1 MTLTHTEQTEQTPE
15 NEAAEPAAF
24 GRLVA
29 IDPLDFDP
37 DGGTEKLVI
46 VDPYNHR
53 KKREEGDTTEPDA
66 ALIASVEEVGVQ
78 QAIILRPQ
86 EGERDGQLGIV
97 IGQRRT
103 LAAYRVASAAAQEG
117 REYRKIPAIIRD
129 DLRGVD
135 DEALTVSMVEN
146 LHRRQASA
154 QDDVD
159 AAEQLALL
167 VKAKKVP
174 KARKRSLAAA
184 IGRTE
189 EELDAAHKVAQMD
202 AETLE
207 DLRDE
212 EIEFDWVE
220 LGDYDEVKDVSNAQ
234 VTLMRAKAKDEQEG
248 NTKRGAWKTA
258 MQELRA
264 KKARTERIE
273 TLKAELAEKKVNTV
287 HWVWNWSY
295 SSARPL
301 EELVSKIGMPMSE
314 QGHGETCE
322 GHAATIDPDAAEVV
336 WLCVDWKKH
345 GHRIAGAAQGDD
357 GGDGEPGEEEAA
369 KAEAAREE
377 RRRVKVNNLAWRTA
391 REGREAHIADMC
403 KDKGEAPAD
412 VKDLIMRTLLVSDG
426 HYVHYVGS
434 QEHGAMLAK
443 FLGDERLTRHP
454 KDVIT
459 SLLKKTASKRYWWV
473 LFAHVAGYFEAEHMK
488 DDAWRG
494 EPHYH
499 HGPSVRG
506 RIRPATAE
514 WISFLKHHGYG
525 VTEVEAE
532 TVTTAEQEAEAEAER
547 RAKQEREREEREAAR
562 AARQAENPAPDED
575 EEPGDDGDDSEEDY
589 QYDDVD
595 EEYEE
600 PAEAVE
606 NTDPEAETEGDT
618 DAGPDEAEGREDV
631 PAEDGQEDGEQ
642 E

>member
-1 MTLTHTEQTEQTPE
+1 MTQTEQTEQTPE
-15 NEAAEPAAF
+15 NEAAEPAVF

-46 VDPYNHR
+46 VDPFNHR
-53 KKREEGDTTEPDA
+53 KKRKEGDTTEPDA

-117 REYRKIPAIIRD
+117 REYLPIPAIIRD

-202 AETLE
+202 PETLE
-207 DLRDE
+207 DLREE

-248 NTKRGAWKTA
+248 NAKRGAWKTA

-295 SSARPL
+295 STARPL

-345 GHRIAGAAQGDD
+345 GHRIAGASQDGD
-357 GGDGEPGEEEAA
+357 GDGEPDDEAA
-369 KAEAAREE
+369 DKAEAVREE

-426 HYVHYVGS
+426 HYVHYAGS

-443 FLGDERLTRHP
+443 FLGDERLTHQR
-454 KDVIT
+454 KGVVA

-473 LFAHVAGYFEAEHMK
+473 MFAQVAGYFEAEHMK

-514 WISFLKHHGYG
+514 WITFLKGHGYG

-532 TVTTAEQEAEAEAER
+532 TVATAEQEAEAEAER
-547 RAKQEREREEREAAR
+547 IAEQERQRQEREAAR
-562 AARQAENPAPDED
+562 AKWKAENPAPDED
-575 EEPGDDGDDSEEDY
+575 EEEGDDGEEDY
-589 QYDDVD
+589 QYDDMD
-595 EEYEE
+595 EEHEE
-600 PAEAVE
+600 PAGAVE
-606 NTDPEAETEGDT
+606 NADPEAEAEGDT
-618 DAGPDEAEGREDV
+618 DADEAEGHEDMS
-631 PAEDGQEDGEQ
+631 AEGDTEEDDQE
-642 E
+642 

>member
-1 MTLTHTEQTEQTPE
+1 MTVTQTEQ
-15 NEAAEPAAF
+15 APAAIAEEADA
-24 GRLVA
+24 GRLEW
-29 IDPLDFDP
+29 IDPLTDFLP
-37 DGGTEKLVI
+37 DEPEKSRVI
-46 VDPYNHR
+46 VDPFNHR
-53 KKREEGDTTEPDA
+53 KKRKDGEQDTTKPDP
-66 ALIASVEEVGVQ
+66 ALIASVDAVGVQ
-78 QAIILRPQ
+78 QAPVLRPQ
-86 EGERDGQLGIV
+86 VGENEGKLGIV
-97 IGQRRT
+97 MGQRRMK
-103 LAAYRVASAAAQEG
+103 AARAAAEKAKAEK
-117 REYRKIPAIIRD
+117 RKYRKVRVIIRD
-129 DLRGVD
+129 DLKGVD
-135 DEALTVSMVEN
+135 DEALAGSMVEN
-146 LHRRQASA
+146 VHRAAASI
-154 QDDVD
+154 QDDLD
-159 AAEQLALL
+159 AAQQLALM
-167 VKAKKVP
+167 VNAKRVP
-174 KARKRSLAAA
+174 KARKTQLAAA

-220 LGDYDEVKDVSNAQ
+220 LGDYDEVKDVPNAQ
-234 VTLMRAKAKDEQEG
+234 VTLMQAKAKDEQEG
-248 NTKRGAWKTA
+248 NAKRGAWKTA

-273 TLKAELAEKKVNTV
+273 TLKAELAEQKVTTV

-295 SSARPL
+295 STARPL

-345 GHRIAGAAQGDD
+345 GHRIAGVAEGDD
-357 GGDGEPGEEEAA
+357 GDGEPGEEEAA
-369 KAEAAREE
+369 KVEAAREE

-391 REGREAHIADMC
+391 RAGREAHIADMC

-443 FLGDERLTRHP
+443 FLGDERLTRQP
-454 KDVIT
+454 KDVIA
-459 SLLKKTASKRYWWV
+459 SLIKKTASKRYWWV
-473 LFAHVAGYFEAEHMK
+473 LFAHVAGYYEAEHMK

-514 WISFLKHHGYG
+514 WITFLKCHGYG

-532 TVTTAEQEAEAEAER
+532 TVATAEQEAKAEAER
-547 RAKQEREREEREAAR
+547 RAEQERQREEREAAR
-562 AARQAENPAPDED
+562 AAWKAENPAPDED
-575 EEPGDDGDDSEEDY
+575 EDEDDDDEEDY
-589 QYDDVD
+589 QYDDMD

-600 PAEAVE
+600 PAGTVE
-606 NTDPEAETEGDT
+606 NADPEGETDPDANEADEQE
-618 DAGPDEAEGREDV
+618 DA
-631 PAEDGQEDGEQ
+631 PAQDDQEDGEQ

>member
-1 MTLTHTEQTEQTPE
+1 MTATQTKQTEPTPE
-15 NEAAEPAAF
+15 NDAAEPAAF

-207 DLRDE
+207 DLREE

-234 VTLMRAKAKDEQEG
+234 ITLMRAKAEDEQEG
-248 NTKRGAWKTA
+248 NAKRGAWKTA

-264 KKARTERIE
+264 KKARTEQIE
-273 TLKAELAEKKVNTV
+273 TLKAELAGKKVNTV

-295 SSARPL
+295 SDARPL

-345 GHRIAGAAQGDD
+345 GHRIAGSTQGDD
-357 GGDGEPGEEEAA
+357 GDGEPGEEEAA
-369 KAEAAREE
+369 KAEAEREE

-391 REGREAHIADMC
+391 RDGREAHIAEMC
-403 KDKGEAPAD
+403 AEKGEAPAA
-412 VKDLIMRTLLVSDG
+412 VKDFVMRTLIQGDH
-426 HYVHYVGS
+426 HYQHFLGS
-434 QEHGAMLAK
+434 NEHGKLVAR
-443 FLGDERLTRHP
+443 FLGDERLARLSGDIVTALV
-454 KDVIT
+454 KM
-459 SLLKKTASKRYWWV
+459 TASRRYWWV
-473 LFAHVAGYFEAEHMK
+473 LFAVVAAAYEAEHMR

-499 HGPSVRG
+499 FGPSVRG
-506 RIRPATAE
+506 GIRRHTAE
-514 WISFLKHHGYG
+514 WITFLAEHGYG
-525 VTEVEAE
+525 LTDVEKE
-532 TVTTAEQEAEAEAER
+532 TVATAEEEAKAEAKQKADRERRDQELEAER
-547 RAKQEREREEREAAR
+547 EAERAKREAEK
-562 AARQAENPAPDED
+562 AAAIQNTPH
-575 EEPGDDGDDSEEDY
+575 GDGASEEGSDT
-589 QYDDVD
+589 DTGTD
-595 EEYEE
+595 E
-600 PAEAVE
+600 
-606 NTDPEAETEGDT
+606 PEAPGTP
-618 DAGPDEAEGREDV
+618 AGNGQE
-631 PAEDGQEDGEQ
+631 EDGQE
-642 E
+642 

>member
-1 MTLTHTEQTEQTPE
+1 M
-15 NEAAEPAAF
+15 
-24 GRLVA
+24 
-29 IDPLDFDP
+29 
-37 DGGTEKLVI
+37 
-46 VDPYNHR
+46 
-53 KKREEGDTTEPDA
+53 
-66 ALIASVEEVGVQ
+66 
-78 QAIILRPQ
+78 
-86 EGERDGQLGIV
+86 
-97 IGQRRT
+97 
-103 LAAYRVASAAAQEG
+103 
-117 REYRKIPAIIRD
+117 
-129 DLRGVD
+129 
-135 DEALTVSMVEN
+135 
-146 LHRRQASA
+146 
-154 QDDVD
+154 D

-207 DLRDE
+207 DLRGE

-248 NTKRGAWKTA
+248 NAKRGAWKTA

-295 SSARPL
+295 STARPL
-301 EELVSKIGMPMSE
+301 EELVSGIGMPMSE
-314 QGHGETCE
+314 QGHSETCE

-357 GGDGEPGEEEAA
+357 GDGEPDEEEAA
-369 KAEAAREE
+369 KAEAVREE

-391 REGREAHIADMC
+391 RAGREAHIADMC

-412 VKDLIMRTLLVSDG
+412 VKDLIMRTLLASDG
-426 HYVHYVGS
+426 HYTHYVGS

-454 KDVIT
+454 KDVIS
-459 SLLKKTASKRYWWV
+459 SLIKKTASKRYWWT

-532 TVTTAEQEAEAEAER
+532 AVATAEQEAEAEAER
-547 RAKQEREREEREAAR
+547 RAEQERQREEREAAR
-562 AARQAENPAPDED
+562 AARQAENPTPDED
-575 EEPGDDGDDSEEDY
+575 EESSDDGDDGEEDY
-589 QYDDVD
+589 QYDDTD

-600 PAEAVE
+600 PAGAVE
-606 NTDPEAETEGDT
+606 NTTLRPRRTRARTRRRGTRTRPPRTTRRTASRSNSGTGQARSLTGARAGAADGTAAPALETPSRTRRAHHDRRSYRPPHRRGRGPADPHARSPRAD
-618 DAGPDEAEGREDV
+618 GPQRHRCPDRHRHGHRRHRGRARNLDRG
-631 PAEDGQEDGEQ
+631 PHRPHRQPR
-642 E
+642 

>member
-1 MTLTHTEQTEQTPE
+1 MTVTQTEQTEQAPE
-15 NEAAEPAAF
+15 NEAAEPGVF

-53 KKREEGDTTEPDA
+53 KKRKEGDTTEPDA
-66 ALIASVEEVGVQ
+66 ALIASVEQVGVQ

-103 LAAYRVASAAAQEG
+103 LAAYRVASAAQKEG
-117 REYRKIPAIIRD
+117 REYRKIPAIIRE

-154 QDDVD
+154 QDDVE

-167 VKAKKVP
+167 VNAKRVP
-174 KARKRSLAAA
+174 KDRRRSLAAA

-189 EELDAAHKVAQMD
+189 DELNAAHKVAQMD
-202 AETLE
+202 PETLE
-207 DLRDE
+207 ELWE
-212 EIEFDWVE
+212 EEVEFDWVE
-220 LGDYDEVKDVSNAQ
+220 LGDYDEVKDVANAQ
-234 VTLMRAKAKDEQEG
+234 VILTRAKATDEQEG
-248 NTKRGAWKTA
+248 NAKRGAWKTA

-264 KKARTERIE
+264 KKARTEQIQ
-273 TLKAELAEKKVNTV
+273 TLRAELAEKKITTV
-287 HWVWNWSY
+287 HWAWNWSY
-295 SSARPL
+295 SNARPL

-322 GHAATIDPDAAEVV
+322 GHAATIDPEAAEVV

-357 GGDGEPGEEEAA
+357 GSGEPGGDADA
-369 KAEAAREE
+369 KAESAREE

-391 REGREAHIADMC
+391 RAGREAHIADMC

-412 VKDLIMRTLLVSDG
+412 VRDLIMRTLLVSDG

-434 QEHGAMLAK
+434 QERGAMLAK
-443 FLGDERLTRHP
+443 FLGDERLTRRP

-459 SLLKKTASKRYWWV
+459 SLVKKTASKRYWWV

-514 WISFLKHHGYG
+514 WISFLKKHGYG

-532 TVTTAEQEAEAEAER
+532 TVATAEREAEAEAER
-547 RAKQEREREEREAAR
+547 QAEQERRLKEREEAR
-562 AARQAENPAPDED
+562 ATYLAENPASEEGPDE
-575 EEPGDDGDDSEEDY
+575 GDDGEEDY
-589 QYDDVD
+589 QYDDMD

-600 PAEAVE
+600 PAGPVE
-606 NTDPEAETEGDT
+606 DADAETEEHQ
-618 DAGPDEAEGREDV
+618 DEPAEG
-631 PAEDGQEDGEQ
+631 EQ
-642 E
+642 Q

>member
-1 MTLTHTEQTEQTPE
+1 MTATQTKQTEPTPE
-15 NEAAEPAAF
+15 NDVAEPAAF

-46 VDPYNHR
+46 VDPFNHR
-53 KKREEGDTTEPDA
+53 KKRKEGDTTEPDP

-103 LAAYRVASAAAQEG
+103 LAAYRVASAAAKEG
-117 REYRKIPAIIRD
+117 REYLPIPAIIRD

-202 AETLE
+202 PETLE
-207 DLRDE
+207 GLRGE

-220 LGDYDEVKDVSNAQ
+220 LGDFDEVKGVSDAQ
-234 VTLMRAKAKDEQEG
+234 VMLMRAKATDEQEG
-248 NTKRGAWKTA
+248 NAKRGAWKTT

-264 KKARTERIE
+264 RKARDERVK
-273 TLKAELAEKKVNTV
+273 TLTAELDEQGVQRCE
-287 HWVWNWSY
+287 WIEDWEWST
-295 SSARPL
+295 ARPVD
-301 EELVSKIGMPMSE
+301 ELVTAIGMPMSV
-314 QGHGETCE
+314 QTHRETCD
-322 GHAATIDPDAAEVV
+322 GHMATIDPEVAEVV
-336 WLCVDWKKH
+336 WLCADWEKH
-345 GHRIAGAAQGDD
+345 DHRVAGEPVSSGDD
-357 GGDGEPGEEEAA
+357 DEPDDEATAKAAA
-369 KAEAAREE
+369 KAEAEREE

-391 REGREAHIADMC
+391 RDGREAHIAEMC
-403 KDKGEAPAD
+403 AEKGEAPAT
-412 VKDLIMRTLLVSDG
+412 VKDFVMRTLIQGDH
-426 HYVHYVGS
+426 HYQHFLGS
-434 QEHGAMLAK
+434 NEHGKLVAR
-443 FLGDERLTRHP
+443 FLGDERLARLSG
-454 KDVIT
+454 DIVAA
-459 SLLKKTASKRYWWV
+459 LVKKTASRRYWWV
-473 LFAHVAGYFEAEHMK
+473 LFAVVAAAYEAEHMR

-499 HGPSVRG
+499 FGPSVRG
-506 RIRPATAE
+506 RIRRHTAE
-514 WISFLKHHGYG
+514 WITFLAEHGYG
-525 VTEVEAE
+525 LTDVEKE
-532 TVTTAEQEAEAEAER
+532 TVVTAEEEAKAEAELKADRERRDQELEAELEAER
-547 RAKQEREREEREAAR
+547 AKREAEK
-562 AARQAENPAPDED
+562 AAAIQKTLH
-575 EEPGDDGDDSEEDY
+575 GDGASEEGSDT
-589 QYDDVD
+589 DTGTD
-595 EEYEE
+595 E
-600 PAEAVE
+600 
-606 NTDPEAETEGDT
+606 PEAPGAP
-618 DAGPDEAEGREDV
+618 AGNGQE
-631 PAEDGQEDGEQ
+631 EDGQE
-642 E
+642 

>member
-1 MTLTHTEQTEQTPE
+1 MTVTQTEQTEQTPE
-15 NEAAEPAAF
+15 NEAAEPAVF

-37 DGGTEKLVI
+37 EGGTEKLVI
-46 VDPYNHR
+46 VDPFNHR
-53 KKREEGDTTEPDA
+53 KKRKEGDTTEPDP

-86 EGERDGQLGIV
+86 EGERDGQFGIV

-103 LAAYRVASAAAQEG
+103 LAAYRVASAAVKEG
-117 REYRKIPAIIRD
+117 REYLPIPAIIRD

-202 AETLE
+202 PETLE
-207 DLRDE
+207 DLREE

-248 NTKRGAWKTA
+248 NAKRGAWKTA

-295 SSARPL
+295 STARPL

-345 GHRIAGAAQGDD
+345 GHRIAGASQDGD
-357 GGDGEPGEEEAA
+357 GDGEPDDEAA
-369 KAEAAREE
+369 DKAEAVREE

-443 FLGDERLTRHP
+443 FLGDERLTRQR
-454 KDVIT
+454 KDVIA

-473 LFAHVAGYFEAEHMK
+473 MFAQVAGYFEAEHMK

-514 WISFLKHHGYG
+514 WITFLKGHGYG

-532 TVTTAEQEAEAEAER
+532 TVATAEQEAEAEAER
-547 RAKQEREREEREAAR
+547 IAEQERQRQEREAAR
-562 AARQAENPAPDED
+562 AKWKAENPAPDED
-575 EEPGDDGDDSEEDY
+575 EEEGDDAEEDY
-589 QYDDVD
+589 QYDDMD

-600 PAEAVE
+600 PAGAAE
-606 NTDPEAETEGDT
+606 NADPEAEGDT
-618 DAGPDEAEGREDV
+618 DAGQAEGHEDM
-631 PAEDGQEDGEQ
+631 PAEGDQEEDGQE
-642 E
+642 

>member
-1 MTLTHTEQTEQTPE
+1 MTVTQTEQTEHTPE
-15 NEAAEPAAF
+15 NEAAEPAVF

-207 DLRDE
+207 DLRGE

-248 NTKRGAWKTA
+248 NAKRGAWKTA

-295 SSARPL
+295 STARPL
-301 EELVSKIGMPMSE
+301 EELVSGIGMPMSE
-314 QGHGETCE
+314 QGHSETCE

-357 GGDGEPGEEEAA
+357 GDGEPDEEEAA
-369 KAEAAREE
+369 KAEAVREE

-391 REGREAHIADMC
+391 RAGREAHIADMC

-412 VKDLIMRTLLVSDG
+412 VKDLIMRTLLASDG
-426 HYVHYVGS
+426 HYTHYVGS

-454 KDVIT
+454 KDVIS
-459 SLLKKTASKRYWWV
+459 SLIKKTASKRYWWT

-532 TVTTAEQEAEAEAER
+532 TVATAEQEAEAEAER
-547 RAKQEREREEREAAR
+547 RAEQERQREEREAAR

-575 EEPGDDGDDSEEDY
+575 EESSDDGDDGEEDY
-589 QYDDVD
+589 QYDDTD

-600 PAEAVE
+600 PAGAVE
-606 NTDPEAETEGDT
+606 NTDPEAET
-618 DAGPDEAEGREDV
+618 DAGADETEGHEDA
-631 PAEDGQEDGEQ
+631 PAEDDQEDSEQ

>member
-1 MTLTHTEQTEQTPE
+1 MTQTEQ
-15 NEAAEPAAF
+15 APAAIAEEADA
-24 GRLVA
+24 GRLEW
-29 IDPLDFDP
+29 IDPLTDFLP
-37 DGGTEKLVI
+37 DEPEESRVI
-46 VDPYNHR
+46 VDPFNHR
-53 KKREEGDTTEPDA
+53 KKREDGEEDTTEPDPG
-66 ALIASVEEVGVQ
+66 LIASVDAVGVQ
-78 QAIILRPQ
+78 QAPVLRPQ
-86 EGERDGQLGIV
+86 VGENEGKLGIV
-97 IGQRRT
+97 MGQRRMK
-103 LAAYRVASAAAQEG
+103 AARAAAEKAVAE
-117 REYRKIPAIIRD
+117 RRKYRKVRVIIRE
-129 DLRGVD
+129 DLKGVD
-135 DEALTVSMVEN
+135 DEALAGSMVEN
-146 LHRRQASA
+146 VHRAAASV
-154 QDDVD
+154 QDDLD
-159 AAEQLALL
+159 AAQQLALM
-167 VKAKKVP
+167 VNAKRVP
-174 KARKRSLAAA
+174 KARKTQLAAA

-189 EELDAAHKVAQMD
+189 AELDAAHKVAQMD

-207 DLRDE
+207 DLREE

-248 NTKRGAWKTA
+248 NAKRGAWKTA

-295 SSARPL
+295 STARPL
-301 EELVSKIGMPMSE
+301 EELVSGIGMPMSE
-314 QGHGETCE
+314 QGHSETCE

-345 GHRIAGAAQGDD
+345 GHRIAGATQGGD
-357 GGDGEPGEEEAA
+357 GDGDGEPDEEAA
-369 KAEAAREE
+369 DKAEAVREE

-391 REGREAHIADMC
+391 RAGREAHIADMC

-434 QEHGAMLAK
+434 QEHGEMLAK
-443 FLGDERLTRHP
+443 FLGDERLTRQR
-454 KDVIT
+454 KDVIA

-473 LFAHVAGYFEAEHMK
+473 MFAHVAGYFEAEHMR

-514 WISFLKHHGYG
+514 WITFLKGHGYG

-532 TVTTAEQEAEAEAER
+532 TVATAEQEAEAEAER
-547 RAKQEREREEREAAR
+547 RAGQERQREEREAAR
-562 AARQAENPAPDED
+562 AKRQAENPAPDED
-575 EEPGDDGDDSEEDY
+575 EESSDDADDGEGDY
-589 QYDDVD
+589 QYDDMD

-600 PAEAVE
+600 PAGAVE
-606 NTDPEAETEGDT
+606 DTDPEAEAEGDT
-618 DAGPDEAEGREDV
+618 DAEPDEAEGYEDV

>member
-1 MTLTHTEQTEQTPE
+1 MNVTVTQAEQTEQTPE
-15 NEAAEPAAF
+15 NETAEPAIF

-97 IGQRRT
+97 IGQRRS

-273 TLKAELAEKKVNTV
+273 TLKAELAEKKATTV

-295 SSARPL
+295 SAARPL
-301 EELVSKIGMPMSE
+301 EELVSAIGNPMSE
-314 QGHGETCE
+314 QGHSETCE

-357 GGDGEPGEEEAA
+357 SDDEPDEEEAA
-369 KAEAAREE
+369 KAEAVREE

-391 REGREAHIADMC
+391 RAGREAHIADMC

-454 KDVIT
+454 KDVIS
-459 SLLKKTASKRYWWV
+459 SLIKKTASRRYWWV

-532 TVTTAEQEAEAEAER
+532 TVATAEQEAEAEAER
-547 RAKQEREREEREAAR
+547 RAEQERQREEREAAR
-562 AARQAENPAPDED
+562 AAAKEAEEDEDDDED
-575 EEPGDDGDDSEEDY
+575 EEGDESGSGAEFDDTSEDEDEPEGDEDGSAEGDQEEA
-589 QYDDVD
+589 D
-595 EEYEE
+595 EE
-600 PAEAVE
+600 
-606 NTDPEAETEGDT
+606 
-618 DAGPDEAEGREDV
+618 
-631 PAEDGQEDGEQ
+631 
-642 E
+642 

>member
-1 MTLTHTEQTEQTPE
+1 MTVTQTEQTPE
-15 NEAAEPAAF
+15 NETAEPADF

-53 KKREEGDTTEPDA
+53 KKREEGDTTEPDP

-248 NTKRGAWKTA
+248 NAKRGAWKTA

-295 SSARPL
+295 STARPL
-301 EELVSKIGMPMSE
+301 EELVSGIGMPMSE
-314 QGHGETCE
+314 QGHSETCE

-357 GGDGEPGEEEAA
+357 SDGEPDEKADA

-391 REGREAHIADMC
+391 RAGREAHIADMC
-403 KDKGEAPAD
+403 KDKSEAPAD

-443 FLGDERLTRHP
+443 FLGDERLTRQP

-514 WISFLKHHGYG
+514 WISFLKRHGYG

-532 TVTTAEQEAEAEAER
+532 TVATVEQEAEAEAKR
-547 RAKQEREREEREAAR
+547 RAEQERERQEWEAAR

-575 EEPGDDGDDSEEDY
+575 EEDGDDGEEDY
-589 QYDDVD
+589 QYDDMD
-595 EEYEE
+595 EEDEE

-606 NTDPEAETEGDT
+606 NTDPEAEVEVDT
-618 DAGPDEAEGREDV
+618 GADEAEGHEDV
-631 PAEDGQEDGEQ
+631 TAEDDQEEGEQ

>member
-1 MTLTHTEQTEQTPE
+1 MTVQTEQTPT
-15 NEAAEPAAF
+15 NEAIEPAVF

-117 REYRKIPAIIRD
+117 REYRKVPAIIRD

-167 VKAKKVP
+167 VKTKKVP

-189 EELDAAHKVAQMD
+189 EELDAAHRVAQMD
-202 AETLE
+202 PETLLELWE
-207 DLRDE
+207 DE
-212 EIEFDWVE
+212 VEFDWVE

-248 NTKRGAWKTA
+248 NAKRGAWKTA

-273 TLKAELAEKKVNTV
+273 ILKAELAEKKVNTV
-287 HWVWNWSY
+287 HWALNWSY
-295 SSARPL
+295 STARPL

-336 WLCVDWKKH
+336 WLCADWKKH

-357 GGDGEPGEEEAA
+357 GGDGESDAEADA

-391 REGREAHIADMC
+391 RAGREAHIADMC
-403 KDKGEAPAD
+403 KDKAEAPAD
-412 VKDLIMRTLLVSDG
+412 IKDLIMRTLLVSTG

-443 FLGDERLTRHP
+443 FLGDERLTSHP
-454 KDVIT
+454 KDVFT
-459 SLLKKTASKRYWWV
+459 ALLKKTASKRYWWV

-499 HGPSVRG
+499 FGPSVRG

-514 WISFLKHHGYG
+514 WITFLKRHGYG

-532 TVTTAEQEAEAEAER
+532 AVTTAEQEAEAEAER
-547 RAKQEREREEREAAR
+547 RAEQERERQEWEAAR
-562 AARQAENPAPDED
+562 AAQAEDPAPDED
-575 EEPGDDGDDSEEDY
+575 EEDGDDGEEDY

-600 PAEAVE
+600 PAEAGVGA
-606 NTDPEAETEGDT
+606 NPEAETGGDT
-618 DAGPDEAEGREDV
+618 DAGPEEAEGREDV
-631 PAEDGQEDGEQ
+631 TAEDGQEDAEQ